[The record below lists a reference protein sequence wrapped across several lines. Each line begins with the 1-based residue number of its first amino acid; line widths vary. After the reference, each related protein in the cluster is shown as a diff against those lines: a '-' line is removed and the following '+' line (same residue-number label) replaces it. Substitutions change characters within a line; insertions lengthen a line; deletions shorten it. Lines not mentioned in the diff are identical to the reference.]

1 MGLLKTRYCRKKKKR
16 KKEIAGI
23 FVHCRVHCRAVMKE
37 LTLTFFL
44 TAPAFTVTTV
54 KKTAV
59 HYTTGR
65 PCDYYYV
72 SIHFFTAH
80 AATKKTSDLH
90 DPFILQRTNSI
101 SSAGQYREVIGP
113 GLC

>member
-54 KKTAV
+54 KKLQ
-59 HYTTGR
+59 
-65 PCDYYYV
+65 C
-72 SIHFFTAH
+72 I
-80 AATKKTSDLH
+80 
-90 DPFILQRTNSI
+90 ILQ
-101 SSAGQYREVIGP
+101 ADPVIITT
-113 GLC
+113 